1 MSAVTKV
8 KSFSIM
14 KSLLAKLEDPN
25 LLEMTTETMLISSQS
40 QIVNAALKE
49 WFDNHTYIDSETG
62 ELIVNGYTKQNNVEQ
77 VNDASR
83 DNWNPYH

>member
-40 QIVNAALKE
+40 QIVNVALKE